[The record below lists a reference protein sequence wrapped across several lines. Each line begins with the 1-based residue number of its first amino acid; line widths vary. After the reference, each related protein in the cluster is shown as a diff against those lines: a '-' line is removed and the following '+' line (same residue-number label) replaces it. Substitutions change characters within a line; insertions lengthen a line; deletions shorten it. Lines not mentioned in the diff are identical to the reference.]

1 MLLGNNYDDD
11 NYDDDN
17 VDDVD
22 NYDDDDDDGDDNVD
36 NYDDDGDKNNYYHN
50 IYKPIGMLKQSK
62 NRTNLAAF
70 TDQIDM
76 DMIVK

>member
-1 MLLGNNYDDD
+1 
-11 NYDDDN
+11 
-17 VDDVD
+17 
-22 NYDDDDDDGDDNVD
+22 
-36 NYDDDGDKNNYYHN
+36 
-50 IYKPIGMLKQSK
+50 LKQSK